1 MWPPGPSRTKK
12 TVKNP
17 MAQVFPGMNFLNSNE
32 IVEGSILRNDSK
44 ATMQ

>member
-1 MWPPGPSRTKK
+1 
-12 TVKNP
+12 

-44 ATMQ
+44 AATQ